1 MTPERIYAML
11 MNAAK
16 HPEGQNL
23 SDIQKQR
30 IGEFMAGRPMGSI
43 GAGEAKSMPNQC
55 TANPPMRDPASG
67 PAWNGWGN
75 DLGNTRFQSAAAARL
90 TAADVSKL
98 KLKWSFG
105 FPKGVTNNSQP
116 SIVAGRVFASGDNGY
131 TYSLDAKSGCVYWSF
146 QNGSI
151 VRNSPMVGAVSGQ
164 GNARWAV
171 FFGDGHANVF
181 ALDAQTGRQLWKV
194 RVDDHVVAR
203 ITGSVRYYNGAVYVP
218 ISGSE
223 EFTAGHSDYPC
234 CTARGGVAA
243 LDASTGKQIWKTY
256 TADEPKP
263 WKKNPN
269 GVQLYGPAVGG
280 VWNAPTIDPA
290 RGALYVGTGDAV
302 TPPESRL
309 SDAVMALDLKT
320 GKVLWSR
327 RATENEMFMGGC
339 AGPNKGE
346 QCPSTMGPDYD
357 IGNSPILTTLPNGK
371 RVLFVGPLG
380 AGKQHALDPDANGA
394 VLYRVNPSG
403 QPVGFT
409 GRGRGGIVWGGA
421 ADGRQVY
428 YGMNAAG
435 LGAVQNA
442 DGKTAWTFAPAR
454 TGLGAAPTA
463 IPGVVFEGA
472 GDGRLFAVSAG
483 DGKQLWEYNTA
494 QPVETVNKVTAK
506 GGQIAVSGA
515 VVVDGMVYVGSGY
528 AISAGASGGNV
539 LLAFAVE

>member
-1 MTPERIYAML
+1 
-11 MNAAK
+11 
-16 HPEGQNL
+16 
-23 SDIQKQR
+23 
-30 IGEFMAGRPMGSI
+30 
-43 GAGEAKSMPNQC
+43 MP
-55 TANPPMRDPASG
+55 R
-67 PAWNGWGN
+67 
-75 DLGNTRFQSAAAARL
+75 
-90 TAADVSKL
+90 L
-98 KLKWSFG
+98 KLKWAFG
-105 FPKGVTNNSQP
+105 IPHGMTNNAQP
-116 SIVAGRVFASGDNGY
+116 TVVAGRVFMATDNGY
-131 TYSLDAKSGCVYWSF
+131 IYSLDAKTGCVYWSF

-151 VRNSPMVGAVSGQ
+151 VRNSPMVGAVKGQ
-164 GNARWAV
+164 GGAQWAV

-203 ITGSVRYYNGAVYVP
+203 ITGSVRYHDGVVYVP

-223 EFTAGHSDYPC
+223 EFTAGHPDYPC

-269 GVQLYGPAVGG
+269 GVQLYGPADGG
-280 VWNAPTIDPA
+280 VWNAPTIDPV

-309 SDAVMALDLKT
+309 SDAVMALDIKT

-327 RATENEMFMGGC
+327 RATKDDLFMGGC

-371 RVLFVGPLG
+371 RALFVGTKG
-380 AGKQHALDPDANGA
+380 ADVLALDPDANGA
-394 VLYRVNPSG
+394 VLFRVNPSG

-421 ADGRQVY
+421 ADGRQRLLRHGRGRPRRGAERRRQDRVDLRP
-428 YGMNAAG
+428 GARRAGRRADDDSRRGVRGGWRRPAVRRVGGRRQAAVGVQHRAAG
-435 LGAVQNA
+435 RDRQQGHRARRPDRRLRCRHRRRHGLRRLGLRDQRRRLWRQRAAGVRCRVGFRRA
-442 DGKTAWTFAPAR
+442 TFRWPFTR
-454 TGLGAAPTA
+454 LAAPRSGL
-463 IPGVVFEGA
+463 IPQRA
-472 GDGRLFAVSAG
+472 AGRLRVTRAG
-483 DGKQLWEYNTA
+483 SRRASRD
-494 QPVETVNKVTAK
+494 VTAR
-506 GGQIAVSGA
+506 
-515 VVVDGMVYVGSGY
+515 
-528 AISAGASGGNV
+528 
-539 LLAFAVE
+539 